1 MRKMKKIF
9 SILLSCLMLA
19 SFIVPQSMVLADDG
33 SAYELTME
41 QAVQEMPEE
50 EAAPEAQAETEA
62 PAPEDASLPVQ
73 TEAETEKENAPPE
86 EAADPYQGAAVD
98 ISALHRLDFSS
109 CRILV
114 GTQDEGIFT
123 DPSVIVSSYNGVY
136 ILQLSSQQEAARAY
150 AYYFDKAD
158 FVEVDTAVG
167 IAEGEAEGT
176 SETIM
181 TAEEN
186 PFTELENTLPMV
198 DGTYDI
204 ALIDTGIPEGSGMDA
219 VSVIGES
226 AADDN
231 GHGSQM
237 LGCILGQD
245 PDAGILSIK
254 ALNSEG
260 RGDVSGIYAAMHLA
274 MERGVRIIN
283 LSLSAFAS
291 ADSRVIEDAIREAT
305 AQGILV
311 VGAAGNNR
319 SNAEFFIPGR
329 VEEAMIVGAANEDGT
344 RREVS
349 NYGPTVDYNVVAE
362 ATSNAAATMSGW
374 LSANDLS
381 QIEGV
386 LDGGLIFRTDYAGSE
401 EQPQQAAGDFTVTLS
416 ETDGLRFFFAEEDGT
431 EIPEEAAKT
440 VTAGETV
447 YVKAKVSSAY
457 SLAAVIGVYEDGYG
471 GTRPV
476 EFQTAAT
483 PDGGYLY
490 SFVMPGGNTTISGIL
505 TPAASQVSAAWGDGG
520 SVTDK
525 NFWDFAGAMDAYI
538 GKPYVSPSNIDFN
551 NKIIYGADCSGFVSA
566 MVYWFYLDMDNSF
579 PYYNACASAW
589 WQDALAAKGL
599 WVCGGT
605 SDAEIAQQVAN
616 GLIQP
621 GDIIVFGNYVHVAI
635 VRNIGQSSYGSD
647 AFLIHAYSS
656 QVQYN
661 WLRAEV
667 WAWDGAGLRT
677 ANDEFTAAGQGTYPN
692 YNVFRGARQI
702 RNGWLQAYK
711 FSTNTGVT
719 DGNSNY
725 SINGTQFTVYNESN
739 QVVGTLTAEAN
750 GYTNKIELPEG
761 RYLIKETQA
770 PESGYYIE
778 PQWAEGQW
786 VTVTAGHT
794 AEAPLVQWIGDTPI
808 TPSLKLKKE
817 SANPQITD
825 GNACYSLAGA
835 VYTVYKDAA
844 CTQTAATLT
853 TDASGN
859 TPAITLPLGTYYVK
873 ETTAA
878 QNYML
883 DTAVHPVTLTAAH
896 TAENPYVLRVT
907 DIPGNDPGVIELT
920 KESNVDYA
928 TAYPLEGARFEI
940 KYYDNTAG
948 DVSGTPKRTW
958 VLQTIETE
966 PGKYR
971 ADFENPLCLVEGS
984 DDLYLDNDGIP
995 VFPVGTISVEE
1006 IKPAQG
1012 YTLTDATLKDGE
1024 GNEIELTDGKYI
1036 STITMQDGMA
1046 KLNYGNY
1053 YTMLNTPIE
1062 IHTAAANIADGSH
1075 YAKVGAPVKIVDT
1088 VTMAGTDAERM
1099 INGDGEWDYI
1109 HYRLKGELRVVGT
1122 NEKIADMTDPDTG
1135 RPYKNFVTDDFDGHK
1150 EFMECNIEDPSA
1162 LEGKTLYIA
1171 ENLYTVIT
1179 RNVGGQR
1186 VEEETLVA
1194 TEDESLFPDEMSA
1207 EMKESQRIHFPMIG
1221 TTLEGEGET
1230 QKTVMKTMTL
1240 TDTVAYKSLIPG
1252 HTYKITGVLMDKA
1265 TGKEM
1270 KDDDGKKITAE
1281 KTFTPT
1287 TIDGTVEITFT
1298 FPAVLLHGK
1307 SVVAFETCYE
1317 DDQEICVHA
1326 EINDDDQTVT
1336 FEPSK
1341 IGTTLKERESGLKEA
1356 LVSEEL
1362 KLVDT
1367 VSFSGLATDAEYTL
1381 KGVLMDKETG
1391 KPILD
1396 DEGKEIRAEK
1406 KFTPP
1411 TANGQIDMEFT
1422 FPSVLL
1428 HGKTLVAYEELFYG
1442 KEPVTEHKDLKD
1454 KHQTLDLTPTEIGT
1468 TFFNPAAEEAED
1480 EEGLHTIYVG
1490 KKIKLVDTVAYTGAA
1505 VGAKYKMTGTIM
1517 DKATGKELLDPDGK
1531 PYTKELTFTPETPDG
1546 TVDLTFMIDAESI
1559 YGGKT
1564 LVAFEELTYK
1574 DKLITEHKD
1583 LEDEGQTVEVLPPE
1597 LHTTLIDNETHTHVA
1612 NAFRTLTLTDTVT
1625 YKGLVKGTEYELKGT
1640 LMNKETGKPAVDSEG
1655 KPITATTKFTAE
1667 ATEGTA
1673 EVTFTFENRD
1683 LMGGTL
1689 VAFEQLY
1696 EADTQIADH
1705 EDIEDEDQSVRLP
1718 YIGTTLTLN
1727 DTSKRFHPTQS
1738 LALNDAVALNNLDL
1752 QTTYIVRGYLVDKT
1766 SGRYLKADG
1775 TGTKE
1780 KSEAMVREV
1789 KFTANKHD
1797 ARLNVEFALNAS
1809 GIDFDIVCFEELYA
1823 VGTDDGKETITL
1835 VAEHSDIND
1844 EAQTVHYEPAPK
1856 TGDNSNMLLWLVLA
1870 LAGLSAGAAVVT
1882 IRLKRAHR

>member
-1 MRKMKKIF
+1 MKKMKKIF

-33 SAYELTME
+33 SAYELSME
-41 QAVQEMPEE
+41 QAAQEMPEE

-73 TEAETEKENAPPE
+73 TEAETEKENAPPA

-167 IAEGEAEGT
+167 IAEGEAEDA
-176 SETIM
+176 SETVM

-198 DGTYDI
+198 NGTYDI
-204 ALIDTGIPEGSGMDA
+204 ALIDTGVPEGSGIDA

-254 ALNSEG
+254 ALNSDG
-260 RGDVSGIYAAMHLA
+260 RGDVSGIYAAIHLA

-311 VGAAGNNR
+311 VGAAGNNA
-319 SNAEFFIPGR
+319 SDASYFIPGR
-329 VEEAMIVGAANEDGT
+329 VEEAWIAGSAEADGIRRAN
-344 RREVS
+344 S
-349 NYGPTVDYNVVAE
+349 NYGPTVDVNVVAGS
-362 ATSNAAATMSGW
+362 TSEAAAILSGF
-374 LSANDLS
+374 LSANGTEGVYKELNQGLIYEPDFIIDEVQPQVDESRTFRLKLIGS
-381 QIEGV
+381 ENATAVFCDNTGKAIKNKNAAHPNEKVYISFDVNDGCIPLVPIISVKVDNKTWSGKCRPENAADKKVLYSFYMPEADTEVRVGAINFADTYFHTAGDERSDITYKPEDVVYTTGTGFQYPVQYYENYQPLNWWNEGV
-386 LDGGLIFRTDYAGSE
+386 LST
-401 EQPQQAAGDFTVTLS
+401 
-416 ETDGLRFFFAEEDGT
+416 TDGPLIYCVDGH
-431 EIPEEAAKT
+431 
-440 VTAGETV
+440 
-447 YVKAKVSSAY
+447 
-457 SLAAVIGVYEDGYG
+457 
-471 GTRPV
+471 
-476 EFQTAAT
+476 
-483 PDGGYLY
+483 
-490 SFVMPGGNTTISGIL
+490 N
-505 TPAASQVSAAWGDGG
+505 
-520 SVTDK
+520 
-525 NFWDFAGAMDAYI
+525 
-538 GKPYVSPSNIDFN
+538 
-551 NKIIYGADCSGFVSA
+551 
-566 MVYWFYLDMDNSF
+566 
-579 PYYNACASAW
+579 
-589 WQDALAAKGL
+589 
-599 WVCGGT
+599 
-605 SDAEIAQQVAN
+605 
-616 GLIQP
+616 
-621 GDIIVFGNYVHVAI
+621 
-635 VRNIGQSSYGSD
+635 
-647 AFLIHAYSS
+647 
-656 QVQYN
+656 
-661 WLRAEV
+661 
-667 WAWDGAGLRT
+667 
-677 ANDEFTAAGQGTYPN
+677 N
-692 YNVFRGARQI
+692 YNVGQKTVYNATVLYTQDQLNLIGGSLAWFDNLVAPSLYEKGYDYAAVELMRQLVVWNI
-702 RNGWLQAYK
+702 CERYAMGHHSGNSTAGFVAMNAQNDSYWIYGEVQNGNVAAYAADYEGWGIIMRDNWSQDCAQFGYKKINRNGWLQAYK

-725 SINGTQFTVYNESN
+725 SINGAQFTVYNASYEA
-739 QVVGTLTAEAN
+739 VGTLTAGAN

-761 RYLIKETQA
+761 NYLIKETRA

-825 GNACYSLAGA
+825 DNACYSLAGA

-853 TDASGN
+853 TDANGN

-883 DTAVHPVTLTAAH
+883 DPNMYTVTLTADH
-896 TAENPYVLRVT
+896 TAESPYVLRVT
-907 DIPGNDPGVIELT
+907 DPPGNDPGVIELT

-948 DVSGTPKRTW
+948 DVTGTPKRTW
-958 VLQTIETE
+958 VLQTIARPDGT
-966 PGKYR
+966 YR
-971 ADFENPLCLVEGS
+971 ADLAKPECLVEGS
-984 DDLYLDNDGIP
+984 DELYVNNSGTVVI
-995 VFPVGTISVEE
+995 PVGTISVQE
-1006 IKPAQG
+1006 IRPAQG

-1024 GNEIELTDGKYI
+1024 GNEIALTDGKYI
-1036 STITMQDGMA
+1036 NTITMQNGMA
-1046 KLNYGNY
+1046 HLNYGNY

-1099 INGDGEWDYI
+1099 INADGEWDYI

-1194 TEDESLFPDEMSA
+1194 TEDESLFPDEMDL
-1207 EMKESQRIHFPMIG
+1207 EMKESQRIHFPKIG

-1326 EINDDDQTVT
+1326 DINDDDQTVT

-1490 KKIKLVDTVAYTGAA
+1490 KQIKLTDTVAYTGAA

-1574 DKLITEHKD
+1574 DKFIAEHKD

-1612 NAFRTLTLTDTVT
+1612 NAFRTLTLTDTVA